1 MQEAIKENKYRMRKQ
16 FELQQR
22 AIKKQQKKEQL
33 LTFFIATFIV
43 VITITVIALS
53 NKLTNN
59 AISKCVEKGYSA
71 NYCSTKL

>member
-1 MQEAIKENKYRMRKQ
+1 MQEAIRENKYRMRKQ
-16 FELQQR
+16 FEFQQK

-59 AISKCVEKGYSA
+59 AISSCVEKGYSA